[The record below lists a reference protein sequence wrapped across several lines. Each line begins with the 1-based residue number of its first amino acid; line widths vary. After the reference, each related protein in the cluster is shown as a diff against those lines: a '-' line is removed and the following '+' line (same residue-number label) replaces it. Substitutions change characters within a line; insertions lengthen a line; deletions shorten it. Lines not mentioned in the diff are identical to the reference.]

1 MTSRA
6 PFLHRTPGAKEIV
19 EYLRAHGPATTS
31 TMKADGL
38 EFHRGLTKRMHELG
52 IIRPA
57 GHENN
62 ARIWEVVE

>member
-1 MTSRA
+1 VTGKA
-6 PFLHRTPGAKEIV
+6 PFLCKTSGAKEIV
-19 EYLRAHGPATTS
+19 EYLKTHGPATTS

-57 GHENN
+57 GYENS
-62 ARIWEVVE
+62 ARIWELVE

>member
-1 MTSRA
+1 MTGRA

-19 EYLRAHGPATTS
+19 EYLRSHGPATTS
-31 TMKADGL
+31 TMKANGL

-57 GHENN
+57 GYEHS
-62 ARIWEVVE
+62 ARIWELVE